1 MSFDIDYAML
11 PDDEAERLYNRI
23 PELRSGVCPTCRG
36 QQTYRW
42 GGEDIACECRHQI
55 QLAKHY
61 SASGIGVT
69 YQRLDWGDYKGNPET
84 LDQVGDYLLNH
95 ERILSRGIGLMLYGR
110 PGLGKTML
118 ATLVLKEL
126 IRRGYTCYATTFA
139 NTIESFTA
147 TWGNPEEKQWFAK
160 KFMHSQVLLLD
171 DLGQELRTSNTN
183 RMPLS
188 TFDSILRSRVQ
199 DGRPTLLTTN
209 MTLDEMD
216 TGFGAATLSL
226 LREVS
231 INIEFTGS
239 DYRPQVKERTLA
251 EAASGEIRPIV

>member
-1 MSFDIDYAML
+1 MAFDIDYAML
-11 PDDEAERLYNRI
+11 SDDEAARLYSRI
-23 PELRSGVCPTCRG
+23 PELKSGRCPTCQG
-36 QQTYRW
+36 EGIYRW
-42 GGEDIACECRHQI
+42 GGQEVVCDCHHQI

-69 YQRLDWGDYKGNPET
+69 YQRLDWADYQGSAEA
-84 LDQVGDYLLNH
+84 LQSVADYLVNH
-95 ERILSRGIGLMLYGR
+95 ERIVSRGIGLMLYGK
-110 PGLGKTML
+110 PGRGKTML

-139 NTIESFTA
+139 NTIEAFTS
-147 TWGNPEEKQWFAK
+147 TWGDREEKMWFAR

-183 RMPLS
+183 KMPLS

-209 MTLDEMD
+209 MTLNEME

-231 INIEFTGS
+231 INIEFPGD